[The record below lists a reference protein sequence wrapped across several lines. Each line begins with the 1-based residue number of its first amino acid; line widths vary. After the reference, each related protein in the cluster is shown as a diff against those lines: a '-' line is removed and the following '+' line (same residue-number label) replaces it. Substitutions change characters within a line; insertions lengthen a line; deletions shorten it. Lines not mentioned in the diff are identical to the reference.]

1 MVYKIKKFLI
11 DSDKT
16 SYFLM
21 LPALLFAGAF
31 TFYPLLYNFYL
42 SVHKVDVTT
51 LLLDDRPFVGIE
63 NYIHVIFNSGDFL
76 DIFGNTLIFV
86 VSNVFFQL
94 VIGFCFAYFFVQKFY
109 FHKQMRGL
117 VLIGWVMPPV
127 IVGTIWR
134 WLLNGDVGFIN
145 YILNFIGISGIPWL
159 ASNAFAMIGVIMA
172 NVWLNIPFNM
182 ILITSALVNI
192 PEDVKEASA
201 IDGANSYQRLKL
213 IVLPLIKPTLM
224 ALAILN
230 IIFSF
235 RSFALIWS
243 MTMGGPVN
251 STTILPV
258 WSYVETFNH
267 YNFGRGTALANI
279 ILILLIIVSVI
290 YIKGFVYKEE
300 GEQL

>member
-1 MVYKIKKFLI
+1 MAAKLKKLLF
-11 DSDKT
+11 DSEKT

-42 SVHKVDVTT
+42 SVHKVDITT
-51 LLLDDRPFVGIE
+51 LLLDNRPFVGLE
-63 NYIHVIFNSGDFL
+63 NYTHVIFSSGDFL
-76 DIFGNTLIFV
+76 EIFGNTLVFV

-94 VIGFCFAYFFVQKFY
+94 LIGFAFAYFFIQKFY

-145 YILNFIGISGIPWL
+145 YALSFIGISRIPWL
-159 ASNAFAMIGVIMA
+159 ASTTYAMIGVIMA

-192 PEDVKEASA
+192 PADVKEASA
-201 IDGANSYQRLKL
+201 IDGANSFQRLRY

-235 RSFALIWS
+235 RGFALIWS

-251 STTILPV
+251 ATTILPV

-279 ILILLIIVSVI
+279 ILVLLTIFSLI
-290 YIKGFVYKEE
+290 YIKFFVYKEE
-300 GEQL
+300 GETL